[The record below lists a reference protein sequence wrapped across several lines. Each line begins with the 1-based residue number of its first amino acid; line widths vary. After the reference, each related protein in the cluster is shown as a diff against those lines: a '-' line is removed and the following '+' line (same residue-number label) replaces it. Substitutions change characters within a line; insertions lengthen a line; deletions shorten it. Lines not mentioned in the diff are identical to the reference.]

1 MKMRTLSNQNSAE
14 QMFKELKDKLYEER
28 DQLEQQVE
36 DLRQEATLRNQKQE
50 TKMEEA
56 LESLQEVRQKLL

>member
-14 QMFKELKDKLYEER
+14 EMFKELKDKLYEER

-56 LESLQEVRQKLL
+56 LESLQEVRQKWL